1 MKSKL
6 AISTIVIALVAIL
19 FSFTST
25 NKQSK
30 IKGTAETKNQNE
42 PIGGFVSESK
52 F

>member
-6 AISTIVIALVAIL
+6 IVAIALVVLVTIS
-19 FSFTST
+19 FSFTLSS
-25 NKQSK
+25 KQSK
-30 IKGTAETKNQNE
+30 VKASNETSQNE